1 MTVYNLCI
9 ITGSNW
15 IRIDPLLDAEILFV
29 LLTSTSGRAQK
40 LIIGKDINTTQK
52 AWTALQ
58 QDFAQGH
65 AEKLQH
71 AMLKLHDVTWIR
83 SKTLANS
90 VEKLNS
96 KISEIGLEI
105 ESYGGQQSQMEQIRY
120 HILKILPRDFD
131 TVRSEI
137 QRTTTVDMIF
147 NILTSHS
154 VLEDT
159 RDSSVK
165 PAFWTQG
172 KQLKKTIW
180 PSGQAGMAGQAGL
193 APHIHYIQNSYILY
207 ICHYM

>member
-1 MTVYNLCI
+1 MYHHWQQLDTHRSI
-9 ITGSNW
+9 
-15 IRIDPLLDAEILFV
+15 LDAEILFV

-40 LIIGKDINTTQK
+40 LIIGKDTNTTQK
-52 AWTALQ
+52 AWTVLQ

-83 SKTLANS
+83 GKSLANS

-172 KQLKKTIW
+172 KQTSNNKRPTSKGKFTGTCFNCKKT
-180 PSGQAGMAGQAGL
+180 GHRKAD
-193 APHIHYIQNSYILY
+193 
-207 ICHYM
+207 